1 MNVAYVAIVSRDFG
15 CVESAFER
23 QLGLVRATVEF
34 KGSPVAAYQVGETKI
49 IVLPP
54 DSPALPGPAKT
65 NVHHLAI
72 ESADPLA
79 DAKAS
84 GLWHRPTETHASFDG
99 GTRVFAP
106 STATSGVMLCYTTP
120 LKVCDPVT
128 AITQRID
135 HLGIV
140 TDSRSAAQEEFC
152 GGGLPLESFQQDVE
166 AELPLETFTSS
177 KYGVVYHSRPP
188 RPKAG
193 VHSVFATIGD
203 FELEFLEAFD
213 LTGAGPRT
221 AWKVQAI
228 RARTVMPSPASSPRA
243 GQASPTLP

>member
-1 MNVAYVAIVSRDFG
+1 MTIDSKFGIGFDAGSRWRSALNVAYVAIVSRDFG

-72 ESADPLA
+72 ESADPMA

-106 STATSGVMLCYTTP
+106 STATSGVMLCCTTP

-152 GGGLPLESFQQDVE
+152 GGGLPLESFQTD
-166 AELPLETFTSS
+166 
-177 KYGVVYHSRPP
+177 SRPNYRS
-188 RPKAG
+188 RPSRPANTASSTTAG
-193 VHSVFATIGD
+193 RHG
-203 FELEFLEAFD
+203 
-213 LTGAGPRT
+213 R
-221 AWKVQAI
+221 K
-228 RARTVMPSPASSPRA
+228 PASTACSRRS
-243 GQASPTLP
+243 GISSWNFSKRSI